1 MSSSRA
7 STSIPV
13 ATQVDQLAEAVK
25 TALRRA
31 VLTGESAQVDQYNLG
46 HAYAELRCAAVAM
59 SASQTEHTLLNAQL
73 ALAEAAGSLARSD
86 HLATLAAAGPIA
98 PPDSDLIDTVYTSEP
113 AINEA
118 EELVMLRDIFA
129 RFSQEEITPVADR
142 VHRQNLDVPE
152 EIISGLAEMGAF
164 GLSIP
169 EEYGGSATGAV
180 TDLLAML
187 VVTEEL
193 SRASL
198 GIGGSLI
205 TRPEIIARALLAGG
219 TQLQKERWLP
229 MLASGEAMG
238 AVAVTEPDFG
248 SDVAEIACTAVKVDG
263 GWRISGTKTWCTFAG
278 RADVLAVLVR
288 TEPERSL
295 RHRGLSLFLVE
306 KPAFN
311 GHSFAVDSNGGTLE
325 GRAIDTLGYRGMHS
339 YEVRFDS
346 WFTPDDSLVGGESGQ
361 GRGFY
366 IQMAGFESGR
376 LQTVARANGL
386 MRAAKDAGLA
396 YARDR
401 SVFGRRLTGFP
412 LTRYK
417 LARMQSTVAATR
429 LWAEYCA
436 KEVAKGTGALEASMA
451 KAHACRSAE
460 WVARE
465 AMQIHGGMGY
475 AEEYPVSR
483 YFVDARVLSIF
494 EGADETLTLKVIVP
508 EVAKLA

>member
-1 MSSSRA
+1 MSSSPIL
-7 STSIPV
+7 STSPLAGQLDRLAGAVRV
-13 ATQVDQLAEAVK
+13 ALREAVS
-25 TALRRA
+25 A
-31 VLTGESAQVDQYNLG
+31 GEPTQAGQYQLGQAFSA
-46 HAYAELRCAAVAM
+46 LRCAAIALTAGP
-59 SASQTEHTLLNAQL
+59 SEHALLNAQL
-73 ALAEAAGSLARSD
+73 ALAETAGSLVAGG
-86 HLATLAAAGPIA
+86 HLFALEAAGDIA
-98 PPDSDLIDTVYTSEP
+98 APEPELIDAVYASEP
-113 AINEA
+113 AIEEA
-118 EELVMLRDIFA
+118 EELAMLREIFA
-129 RFSQEEITPVADR
+129 RFSREAVAPVAER
-142 VHRQNLDVPE
+142 VHRGNLDVPE

-164 GLSIP
+164 GLSVP
-169 EEYGGSATGAV
+169 EEYGGSASGSA

-187 VVTEEL
+187 VATEEL

-219 TQLQKERWLP
+219 TKLQKERWLP
-229 MLASGEAMG
+229 LLASGETMG

-248 SDVAEIACTAVKVDG
+248 SDVAEIACSAVKVDG

-278 RADVLAVLVR
+278 RANLLAVLVR
-288 TEPERSL
+288 TEPDRSL

-306 KPAFN
+306 KPAFA
-311 GHSFAVDSNGGTLE
+311 GHSFAVESNGGAME

-339 YEVRFDS
+339 FEVRFDS
-346 WFTPDDSLVGGESGQ
+346 WFTPDDSLVGEESGR

-366 IQMAGFESGR
+366 LQMAGFESGR

-401 SVFGRRLTGFP
+401 IVFGKRLSDLP

-429 LWAEYCA
+429 LWAGFSA
-436 KEVAKGTGALEASMA
+436 AEVAGGTGALEASMA

-475 AEEYPVSR
+475 AEEYPISR

-508 EVAKLA
+508 GVARLA